1 MNIKIIRIITFI
13 KTKFDKSDDQT
24 NHIKINIT
32 TNHYYKLLW
41 SSETFEV
48 KYNIGFG
55 IPIDFPSQRKKIVK
69 SVHKQE
75 IGLVWPSETFEG
87 KYNIGSGIPIE
98 FPSLREKK

>member
-41 SSETFEV
+41 SSESFEV
-48 KYNIGFG
+48 KYDIGLGIPIENPSHREINLNQSINKKLDFCGPMSHMYNIGFG
-55 IPIDFPSQRKKIVK
+55 IPIEISKSKKK
-69 SVHKQE
+69 K
-75 IGLVWPSETFEG
+75 
-87 KYNIGSGIPIE
+87 KY
-98 FPSLREKK
+98 